1 MNFREPK
8 GIIDYFRILRLYR
21 KAFPISERKP
31 FSAILKMKKAGKADI
46 WYFED
51 ERGFLGFSSTIN
63 GEREILIDY
72 FAVSDKRRGQ
82 GHGTRM
88 LTALL
93 NHYEPLGVFL
103 EIEIPY
109 ESAENY
115 TERVRR
121 KNFYIA
127 AGMTPMNTYAKLFGV
142 DMELMGKRCALD
154 YDEYREFYLKNYGRF
169 AYDHIEKVEL

>member
-8 GIIDYFRILRLYR
+8 GIIEYLRIYGLYR
-21 KAFPISERKP
+21 KSFPKSERKP
-31 FSAILKMKKAGKADI
+31 FSAILKMKKMGKADI

-51 ERGFLGFSSTIN
+51 EGGFLGFSSTIN

-72 FAVSDKRRGQ
+72 FTVNDKRRGK
-82 GHGTRM
+82 GYGTRM
-88 LTALL
+88 LSALL
-93 NHYEPLGVFL
+93 DRYEPLGIFL

-127 AGMTPMNTYAKLFGV
+127 VGLTPTTTYAKLFGV
-142 DMELMGKRCALD
+142 DMELMGVRCLLNF
-154 YDEYREFYLKNYGRF
+154 DEYREFYLKNYGRF
-169 AYDHIEKVEL
+169 AYDHINKV